1 MGNCLMNII
10 ELLYVTI
17 VVIIKL
23 QIYIIVLSKLLTYTA
38 LFI

>member
-10 ELLYVTI
+10 ELLYITI

-23 QIYIIVLSKLLTYTA
+23 QIYIIVLSKLLTYTG